1 MAVACFGIGTIAQ
14 PVFGLGFVDSVLAIL
29 FFNILGVLPTS
40 FFSTFGPV
48 FGLRQLVL
56 SRFYFGWYG
65 VKLCKCPNLPPPDLS
80 FSPAGGIGAKE
91 RCVAGSGV
99 FFNVLTCHSWCP
111 LPSFIIRE

>member
-1 MAVACFGIGTIAQ
+1 MMSVACFGIGTIAQ

-48 FGLRQLVL
+48 FGLRQLAL

-65 VKLCKCPNLPPPDLS
+65 VKICKCP
-80 FSPAGGIGAKE
+80 
-91 RCVAGSGV
+91 
-99 FFNVLTCHSWCP
+99 
-111 LPSFIIRE
+111 